1 MADSRRRPARRDLR
15 EDGDVVTFL
24 ITSLL
29 RDFAGGQ
36 STLHLDA
43 PAATAG
49 EALAALWRQYPG
61 LRDRI
66 VNERGEVRQHV
77 NVFIGDDNIKQHEGL
92 ATPVQPDSEITI
104 VPAVS
109 GG

>member
-1 MADSRRRPARRDLR
+1 MRKDGHAVTFYVPGMLR
-15 EDGDVVTFL
+15 E
-24 ITSLL
+24 
-29 RDFAGGQ
+29 FAGGQ
-36 STLHLDA
+36 STLTIVTS
-43 PAATAG
+43 AATVS
-49 EALAALWRQYPG
+49 EALTALWSRYPG

-77 NVFIGDDNIKQHEGL
+77 NVFVGDDNIRDREGF
-92 ATPVQPDSEITI
+92 ATSVKPNSEITI

>member
-1 MADSRRRPARRDLR
+1 M
-15 EDGDVVTFL
+15 TFL

-36 STLHLDA
+36 STLRLDTQVS
-43 PAATAG
+43 TAG
-49 EALAALWRQYPG
+49 EALAALWQYYPG

-77 NVFIGDDNIKQHEGL
+77 NVFVGDDNIKQREGL